1 MNFAR
6 CWNRGH
12 TLMRT
17 NERGVEAETYACGT
31 GACAVQVVLHALG
44 LAEAELASTTTGG
57 EVLSTSL
64 EAAGC
69 T

>member
-1 MNFAR
+1 
-6 CWNRGH
+6 
-12 TLMRT
+12 MRT